1 MMKKQLIFFI
11 LMLLYTSSFS
21 QTRMGI
27 FIGGGTTWY
36 YGDMNDRLLTHQKL
50 FRYYFTGGL
59 LYRASQHFY
68 IAGAFSAGKVVGAD
82 SLAIQDFNIK
92 RDLHFR
98 NDIWQASLTA
108 EYRLLGYQNGKTRK
122 VTPYLIG
129 GIAYYHFNPIAILN
143 GKEVQL
149 QKIGTEGQYIDG
161 DGNPKPYKLYSLSF
175 PLGIG
180 VEFRLSRAFAARVEV
195 INHFTFADYFDDLS
209 TDYADSSKL
218 AATAAG
224 PLAVEMASNL
234 AEGYPRTGAS
244 RGDPNDNDTYMFAG
258 VKLLYTPVFGENS
271 GRGNSGGNNKS
282 GTRGGKRKKKKANC
296 PAFN

>member
-1 MMKKQLIFFI
+1 MTRRIIIIF
-11 LMLLYTSSFS
+11 LLTLSLQASS
-21 QTRMGI
+21 QTRTGI

-82 SLAIQDFNIK
+82 SLAIQDFNLD

-98 NDIWQASLTA
+98 NDIWQVSLTA
-108 EYRLLGYQNGKTRK
+108 EYRILGYQNGKTRK

-129 GIAYYHFNPIAILN
+129 GVAYYHYNPIAILN
-143 GKEVQL
+143 DQEIEL
-149 QKIGTEGQYIDG
+149 QKLGTEGQYIEG
-161 DGNPKPYKLYSLSF
+161 GGNPKPYKLYSLSF
-175 PLGIG
+175 PLGVG
-180 VEFRLSRAFAARVEV
+180 VEFRLSNAFAARIEI

-209 TDYADSSKL
+209 GKYVDSLQLS
-218 AATAAG
+218 ATPNGA
-224 PLAVEMASNL
+224 LAVEMASNL
-234 AEGYPRTGAS
+234 ADGYPRTGAS

-258 VKLLYTPVFGENS
+258 VKLLYTPVFGDN
-271 GRGNSGGNNKS
+271 GNRGSGGGGNKS
-282 GTRGGKRKKKKANC
+282 GFKGGKRKKKKANC
-296 PAFN
+296 PAFD